1 MNSAST
7 SAVSKKITIVV
18 PRDRAAGTRAIHSPE
33 SAKILSALG
42 GTETRRASHVEPPG
56 DLSQAALEWLLVNN
70 ATAYSTLVTDLTTA
84 AELLPADSW
93 WADMLPVGGPVLG
106 PYFDKN
112 VALAEEVKWL
122 TEHGIPTANDPR

>member
-1 MNSAST
+1 M
-7 SAVSKKITIVV
+7 
-18 PRDRAAGTRAIHSPE
+18 
-33 SAKILSALG
+33 
-42 GTETRRASHVEPPG
+42 
-56 DLSQAALEWLLVNN
+56 
-70 ATAYSTLVTDLTTA
+70 AYSNLVTDLATA

-112 VALAEEVKWL
+112 AALVEEVTWL

>member
-1 MNSAST
+1 M
-7 SAVSKKITIVV
+7 SKKITIVV

-56 DLSQAALEWLLVNN
+56 DLSDTALRWLATNNRKVFADEIHLDDLV
-70 ATAYSTLVTDLTTA
+70 TA
-84 AELLPADSW
+84 AELLPANSW